1 MAVDFAGQVVVV
13 TGSGRGLG
21 RTYGEHLARLGASV
35 VINDV
40 FGDRADEAVAAITAA
55 GGRAVAS
62 HDSVTTP
69 EGAAAIVA
77 AATERFGTIDALINN
92 AGTMRNGY
100 LEDLS
105 PEDLRDQID
114 THVMGHFLVT
124 RAAWPV
130 MRAQGYGRVVMTS
143 SSGGMFAME
152 GESNYAAAKGGVYG
166 LMKALAFEGAEHG
179 IRVNAILP
187 MASTLIAVDRPVPDY
202 ERYYPSGIAAALK
215 PRRTTDA
222 VAPLIA
228 YLASRDCAVSSEAF
242 HAGFGRYARV
252 FVGETHGWVRDD
264 GDAEVTADDIAAH
277 LDEIRDRTDYAVPS
291 SIFDEVRYIAQVLG
305 VDG

>member
-1 MAVDFAGQVVVV
+1 
-13 TGSGRGLG
+13 
-21 RTYGEHLARLGASV
+21 
-35 VINDV
+35 
-40 FGDRADEAVAAITAA
+40 
-55 GGRAVAS
+55 
-62 HDSVTTP
+62 
-69 EGAAAIVA
+69 
-77 AATERFGTIDALINN
+77 
-92 AGTMRNGY
+92 
-100 LEDLS
+100 
-105 PEDLRDQID
+105 
-114 THVMGHFLVT
+114 MGHFLVT

-222 VAPLIA
+222 VAPLVA

-264 GDAEVTADDIAAH
+264 GGDEVTADDIAAH

-291 SIFDEVRYIAQVLG
+291 SIFDEVPLHRAGARHRGVRRRGVRRRGMSRRAAQAWLSAIPVPSRARPWLRP
-305 VDG
+305 VPPSASRSSRFSASRV